1 MPEGATPPAM
11 TWRLLAFAGVFIACL
26 LTANVVSTKLVSV
39 GGLILPAGVI
49 VFPLSY
55 VMGDVLTEVY
65 GYAAVR
71 RIIWLGFACNFLM
84 VAVIWLAGQLPPAP
98 FWKGQAAYSEVF
110 AQTPRILAASFL
122 AFLGGSFA
130 NIYVLAKLKIATQ
143 GRWLWTRTVGS
154 TVVGQGLDSLL
165 FVVLAFAALV
175 PPAVLGG
182 IILSQWLVKV
192 AYEAGVTPIT
202 YLIVGWLKARE
213 GIDVYDHETD
223 FNPLRL

>member
-1 MPEGATPPAM
+1 MGDATKPPAM
-11 TWRLLAFAGVFIACL
+11 TWRLLTFAGLFITCL
-26 LTANVVSTKLVSV
+26 LTANVVSAKLTSA

-55 VMGDVLTEVY
+55 ALGDVVTEVY
-65 GYAAVR
+65 GYATVR
-71 RIIWLGFACNFLM
+71 RIIWLGFACNLLM
-84 VAVIWLAGQLPPAP
+84 VAVIWLAGHLPPAP
-98 FWKGQAAYSEVF
+98 FWKGQAAFSEVF

-122 AFLGGSFA
+122 AYLGGSFA
-130 NIYVLAKLKIATQ
+130 NSYVLAKLKIVTQ
-143 GRWLWTRTVGS
+143 GRWLWTRTLGS
-154 TVVGQGLDSLL
+154 TVVGQGLDSLI

-192 AYEAGVTPIT
+192 VYEAAATPIT
-202 YLIVGWLKARE
+202 YMVVGWLKARE
-213 GIDVYDHETD
+213 GIDVYDRETD

>member
-1 MPEGATPPAM
+1 MPDRTKPPAI
-11 TWRLLAFAGVFIACL
+11 TWRLLAFAGLFITCL

-39 GGLILPAGVI
+39 GGLILPAGVL

-55 VMGDVLTEVY
+55 VLGDVLTEVY

-84 VAVIWLAGQLPPAP
+84 VVVIWLGGHLPAAP

-143 GRWLWTRTVGS
+143 GRWLWIRTVGS

-175 PPAVLGG
+175 PPVVLGG

-192 AYEAGVTPIT
+192 AYEAAVTPIT
-202 YLIVGWLKARE
+202 YVIVGWLKAHE
-213 GIDVYDHETD
+213 HIDVYDHETD